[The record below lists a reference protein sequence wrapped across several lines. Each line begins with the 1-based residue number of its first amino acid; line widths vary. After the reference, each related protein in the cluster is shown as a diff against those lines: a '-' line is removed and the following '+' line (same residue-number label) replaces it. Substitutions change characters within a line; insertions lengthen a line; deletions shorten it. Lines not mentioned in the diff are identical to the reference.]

1 MDEAHKP
8 ANALARRIINTL
20 ESWGYKPRAY
30 SGREMYGAYCVGV
43 DLTGTNELFSLGQH
57 LTTGIPAPL
66 KDDMGKGIIA
76 YWPDAK
82 LED

>member
-1 MDEAHKP
+1 MDEVLKP

-20 ESWGYKPRAY
+20 ESWGYTPTAY

-43 DLTGTNELFSLGQH
+43 KLTGQNELFTLGQA
-57 LTTGIPAPL
+57 LPKGIEAPIQDQL
-66 KDDMGKGIIA
+66 GKGIIA
-76 YWPDAK
+76 YWPDAQ